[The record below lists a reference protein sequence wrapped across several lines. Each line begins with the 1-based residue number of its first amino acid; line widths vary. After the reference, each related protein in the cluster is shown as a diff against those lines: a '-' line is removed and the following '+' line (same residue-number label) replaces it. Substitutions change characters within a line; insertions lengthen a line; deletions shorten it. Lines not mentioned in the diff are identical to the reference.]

1 MNRVYLVAAVDAEMA
16 AKASFV
22 AEIVAKAEKITAIY
36 KTPINGAEAAAL
48 VKAGNTAALM
58 EKICADFLM
67 QDFADADVVIVEG
80 ATGMSAVVAQK
91 FNEALATAL
100 DAKIFADSE
109 DADLFCSTRLLKCE
123 KCIAEDLAK
132 EPAERKTSQAMF
144 RAGLLLKASKAVK
157 RIVLPE
163 GSEPRTVQAA
173 CLAVERKIA
182 TPVLVGN
189 KAEIEATAKSVG
201 VKLPASIEIIE
212 PSEAFAEKYVP
223 TLVELRK
230 AKGMT
235 EEEAAKKAQD
245 PLYLGCLMIKNGDA
259 DGELAG
265 ARGTTA
271 DTIRPAFQILKTKPG
286 CKIVSGAF
294 LMFTPAKQL
303 GEDGFLIFADCAVNP
318 CPSAEELAQIAV
330 STAETARCIAGI
342 EPRVAMLSFST
353 KGSAKHE
360 LIDKVTEATRLAHE
374 MAPELMLDGE
384 LQADAALIEKV
395 GATKAPGSPVAGKAN
410 VLVFPDLQAGNIGYK
425 LVERFS
431 GADAVGPI
439 LQGIA
444 APVNDLSRGCKVQD
458 IVQMVIITSNQ
469 AMK

>member
-1 MNRVYLVAAVDAEMA
+1 MDILNQMLAR
-16 AKASFV
+16 AKAN
-22 AEIVAKAEKITAIY
+22 
-36 KTPINGAEAAAL
+36 P
-48 VKAGNTAALM
+48 
-58 EKICADFLM
+58 
-67 QDFADADVVIVEG
+67 Q
-80 ATGMSAVVAQK
+80 
-91 FNEALATAL
+91 
-100 DAKIFADSE
+100 
-109 DADLFCSTRLLKCE
+109 
-123 KCIAEDLAK
+123 
-132 EPAERKTSQAMF
+132 
-144 RAGLLLKASKAVK
+144 

-163 GSEPRTVQAA
+163 GDEPRTLEAANIILKDQIAKLILIGNPDTIHQMAQEKGYAYIDQATI
-173 CLAVERKIA
+173 VDPETDPRM
-182 TPVLVGN
+182 PVYTNL
-189 KAEIEATAKSVG
+189 
-201 VKLPASIEIIE
+201 L
-212 PSEAFAEKYVP
+212 Y
-223 TLVELRK
+223 ELRK

-235 EEEAAKKAQD
+235 EEEAAAKAKN

-286 CKIVSGAF
+286 VSVVSGAF
-294 LMFTPAKQL
+294 LMFTPAKSL
-303 GEDGFLIFADCAVNP
+303 GEDGFLVFADCAVNP
-318 CPSAEELAQIAV
+318 CPNAQELAQIAI
-330 STAETARCIAGI
+330 STAETARAIAGI

-360 LIDKVTEATRLAHE
+360 LVDKVTEATKLAKE
-374 MAPELMLDGE
+374 LAPDLMLDGE

-395 GATKAPGSPVAGKAN
+395 AATKAPNSPVAGKAN

-458 IVQMVIITSNQ
+458 IVQMVIITACQ
-469 AMK
+469 AIR

>member
-1 MNRVYLVAAVDAEMA
+1 MKVLEQMFER
-16 AKASFV
+16 AKNN
-22 AEIVAKAEKITAIY
+22 
-36 KTPINGAEAAAL
+36 P
-48 VKAGNTAALM
+48 
-58 EKICADFLM
+58 
-67 QDFADADVVIVEG
+67 Q
-80 ATGMSAVVAQK
+80 
-91 FNEALATAL
+91 
-100 DAKIFADSE
+100 
-109 DADLFCSTRLLKCE
+109 
-123 KCIAEDLAK
+123 
-132 EPAERKTSQAMF
+132 
-144 RAGLLLKASKAVK
+144 

-163 GSEPRTVQAA
+163 GDEPRTLEAA
-173 CLAVERKIA
+173 NILLGEKLAKLILIGDPEVI
-182 TPVLVGN
+182 N
-189 KAEIEATAKSVG
+189 KMAAEKGYTHIHEAEIINPKTDPKMPVYAN
-201 VKLPASIEIIE
+201 LL
-212 PSEAFAEKYVP
+212 Y
-223 TLVELRK
+223 ELRK

-235 EEEAAKKAQD
+235 EEEAAKKVQD

-294 LMFTPAKQL
+294 LMFTPAHHL
-303 GEDGFLIFADCAVNP
+303 GEDGFLLFADCAVNP
-318 CPSAEELAQIAV
+318 CPTAEELAQIAV
-330 STAETARCIAGI
+330 STAETARALGGF

-374 MAPELMLDGE
+374 LAPELQLDGE
-384 LQADAALIEKV
+384 LQADAALIESV
-395 GATKAPGSPVAGKAN
+395 GKSKAPGSNVAGKAN

-425 LVERFS
+425 LVARFS

-458 IVQMVIITSNQ
+458 IVQMVVITANQ